1 MAIIFKSTLSAGS
14 LSLGMAARCE
24 AAIVAATVA
33 SKKEPGSDQGLP
45 AAVCRFAVAAAGG
58 GAVGCGATLLYLQ
71 RKKQLGAEA
80 PGAACGVGLLS
91 AGVCWPV
98 RGSGGGVISSAL
110 LLAGA
115 EFGELASHPALKYGE
130 LLLAGTLAVH
140 LSGRAA
146 PTNCQGR
153 KQPGVPVVHAGM
165 PVSDR
170 LRTYPHFV
178 AYFDTRLRNPKWTL
192 EHISDA
198 TLRGG
203 TGRR

>member
-1 MAIIFKSTLSAGS
+1 VTRASLLLSAGLQS
-14 LSLGMAARCE
+14 PPR
-24 AAIVAATVA
+24 VAA
-33 SKKEPGSDQGLP
+33 PL
-45 AAVCRFAVAAAGG
+45 AVARRCCTCRGRSSWVQRHQVLR
-58 GAVGCGATLLYLQ
+58 VGW
-71 RKKQLGAEA
+71 
-80 PGAACGVGLLS
+80 GLLS